1 MTAPA
6 TLAAAA
12 DVGSAFATTA
22 FSGPLLLAL
31 LVSLVA
37 GAVSFA
43 SPCVLPLVPG
53 YLGFLSGLTAQT
65 VQPARAVAGRRPA
78 PPAPGRGRLTLGVA
92 LFVLGFALVFVALGA
107 LAGSLGGALLRWQDP
122 ITRALGV
129 VVIVMGVAFLGGV
142 PFLQREVRVHRR
154 PPATLWGAPVLGV
167 TFGLGWT
174 PCIGPT
180 LAAVMALSLDG
191 GSPARGAVL
200 SAAYALGLGLPFVLL
215 ALGLQ
220 RSSRLLDIVRRRR
233 RAISVVGGTM
243 LVLIGIALVTGLWGR
258 WAQSLQGLILIF
270 QPVV

>member
-1 MTAPA
+1 MIS
-6 TLAAAA
+6 AA
-12 DVGSAFATTA
+12 DLGSTFATTA

-53 YLGFLSGLTAQT
+53 YLGYLSGLTAQT
-65 VQPARAVAGRRPA
+65 LQPVGA
-78 PPAPGRGRLTLGVA
+78 PTGAAPLAHRRGRLALGVA
-92 LFVLGFALVFVALGA
+92 LFVLGFALVFVAFGA

-122 ITRALGV
+122 ITRVLGV
-129 VVIVMGVAFLGGV
+129 VVIAMGVAFLGGV

-154 PPATLWGAPVLGV
+154 PPATLWGAPLLGV

-180 LAAVMALSLDG
+180 LAAVMALSLEG
-191 GSPARGAVL
+191 GSPARGALL
-200 SAAYALGLGLPFVLL
+200 SSAYALGLGLPFVLL
-215 ALGLQ
+215 AVGLQ
-220 RSSRLLDIVRRRR
+220 RSTRMLDVVRSHRRTISR
-233 RAISVVGGTM
+233 VGGAL
-243 LVLIGIALVTGLWGR
+243 LVLIGLALVTGLWGR
-258 WAQSLQGLILIF
+258 WTQGLQGLIVIF

>member
-1 MTAPA
+1 MIS
-6 TLAAAA
+6 AA
-12 DVGSAFATTA
+12 DLGSTFATTA

-53 YLGFLSGLTAQT
+53 YLGYLSGLTAQT
-65 VQPARAVAGRRPA
+65 VQPVRAPTGAA
-78 PPAPGRGRLTLGVA
+78 PLAPRRGRLALGVT
-92 LFVLGFALVFVALGA
+92 LFVLGFALVFVAFGA

-122 ITRALGV
+122 ITRVLGV

-154 PPATLWGAPVLGV
+154 PPATLWGAPLLGV

-180 LAAVMALSLDG
+180 LAAVMALSLEG
-191 GSPARGAVL
+191 GSPARGALL
-200 SAAYALGLGLPFVLL
+200 STAYALGLGLPFVLL
-215 ALGLQ
+215 AFGLQ
-220 RSSRLLDIVRRRR
+220 RSTRMLDVVRRHRR
-233 RAISVVGGTM
+233 TISRVGGAL
-243 LVLIGIALVTGLWGR
+243 LVVIGLALVTGLWGR
-258 WAQSLQGLILIF
+258 WTQGLQGLVLIF

>member
-1 MTAPA
+1 MISASD
-6 TLAAAA
+6 L
-12 DVGSAFATTA
+12 GSTFATTA

-53 YLGFLSGLTAQT
+53 YLGYLSGLTAQT
-65 VQPARAVAGRRPA
+65 LQPTGAPA
-78 PPAPGRGRLTLGVA
+78 SAASPPPRKGRLALGVT
-92 LFVLGFALVFVALGA
+92 LFVLGFALVFVAFGA

-154 PPATLWGAPVLGV
+154 PPATLWGAPLLGV

-180 LAAVMALSLDG
+180 LAAVIALSLEG
-191 GSPARGAVL
+191 GSPARGALL
-200 SAAYALGLGLPFVLL
+200 STAYALGLGLPFVLL

-220 RSSRLLDIVRRRR
+220 RSTRVLDVVRRHRR
-233 RAISVVGGTM
+233 TISRVGGG
-243 LVLIGIALVTGLWGR
+243 LLILIGLALVTGLWSR
-258 WAQSLQGLILIF
+258 WTQGLQGLIVIF

>member
-1 MTAPA
+1 MTIPS
-6 TLAAAA
+6 TVSAAA

-65 VQPARAVAGRRPA
+65 VQPVGVPSVRDDVSTPR
-78 PPAPGRGRLTLGVA
+78 RGRLTMGVA

-107 LAGSLGGALLRWQDP
+107 LAGSLGGAMLRWQDP
-122 ITRALGV
+122 VTRALGV

-154 PPATLWGAPVLGV
+154 PPATLWGAPLLGV

-191 GSPARGAVL
+191 GSPARGALL
-200 SAAYALGLGLPFVLL
+200 STAYALGLGLPFVLL

-220 RSSRLLDIVRRRR
+220 RSTRLLEVVRRRR
-233 RAISVVGGTM
+233 RAISIAGGSM
-243 LVLIGIALVTGLWGR
+243 LVLIGVALVTGLWGR

>member
-1 MTAPA
+1 MIS
-6 TLAAAA
+6 AA
-12 DVGSAFATTA
+12 DLGSTFATTA

-53 YLGFLSGLTAQT
+53 YLGYLSGLTAQT
-65 VQPARAVAGRRPA
+65 LQPVGA
-78 PPAPGRGRLTLGVA
+78 PTSAASPPRKGRLAIGVT
-92 LFVLGFALVFVALGA
+92 LFVLGFALVFVAFGA

-122 ITRALGV
+122 ITRVLGV

-154 PPATLWGAPVLGV
+154 PPATLWGAPLLGV

-180 LAAVMALSLDG
+180 LAAVMALSLEG
-191 GSPARGAVL
+191 GSPARGALL
-200 SAAYALGLGLPFVLL
+200 SSAYALGLGLPFVLL

-220 RSSRLLDIVRRRR
+220 RSTRMLDVVRRHRR
-233 RAISVVGGTM
+233 TISRVGGAL
-243 LVLIGIALVTGLWGR
+243 LVLIGLALVTGLWGR
-258 WAQSLQGLILIF
+258 WTQALQGLIVIF